1 MRLKGHRHKLAQL
14 ALNVD
19 RQMALEMVELAEAA
33 LADQPRL
40 RGGLSRKAQAQK
52 IVADILGVSVSTLQ
66 HLK

>member
-1 MRLKGHRHKLAQL
+1 
-14 ALNVD
+14 
-19 RQMALEMVELAEAA
+19 MALEMVELAEAA